1 MGGNEQNFSINVGSV
16 VSDEVD
22 AKPIVVL
29 FVYCLVK
36 HFKGMYFLP
45 TNIVSHFLD
54 TERGKK
60 EKIMHAI
67 GILTLTFLRLK
78 ITMKG

>member
-1 MGGNEQNFSINVGSV
+1 
-16 VSDEVD
+16 
-22 AKPIVVL
+22 
-29 FVYCLVK
+29 
-36 HFKGMYFLP
+36 MYFLP